1 MISYSV
7 IAHHAERLHYSC
19 RHAVGLTSTK
29 LFRYYDNLKIVV
41 KVDIALVRQLM
52 VSVAV
57 QIISIAHHLQ
67 LCLQFMTN

>member
-41 KVDIALVRQLM
+41 KVDTAL
-52 VSVAV
+52 SG
-57 QIISIAHHLQ
+57 S
-67 LCLQFMTN
+67 